1 MQVKHIS
8 LFFFILFS
16 YSFLNAQE
24 VQKND
29 NGDQIIVNPDGSY
42 VKFDKNNP
50 QHRKLLKNKP
60 EEQDVEK
67 MAKQL
72 RKLEREKAT
81 FQKNIE
87 DKKNIENLLAEA
99 TENRLK
105 AEKALGGI
113 QKDVERKLA
122 SKGTLLSY
130 EQQVK
135 AALDKEKDL
144 IKAQKEA
151 TIEIKNAKKEIQRI
165 DEDMAKLSK
174 TAVPV
179 SSHDVEVIAS
189 ETPAN
194 VEKNNGKKKRKEEDV
209 VPMQSTT
216 VNTDLPVVSTQS
228 VAETPKLTKNVKKSK
243 VYVTP
248 TANCEIAF
256 DGIDDFSK
264 KSRKE
269 TKKALLFSETDD
281 MFKNYVN
288 DGDYITCDANMSLQ
302 SGSLF
307 YLNFYFTIA
316 SDNTSN
322 TFGVLEKGS
331 PISVRLL
338 NGDIIILLTS
348 RTDRGIVDT
357 GHKTT
362 TYTAQCA
369 LGTDDQKKLKNG
381 EIDFIRVSW
390 GTGFEDYQIY
400 DLDFVSRQM
409 KCLMSAN

>member
-1 MQVKHIS
+1 
-8 LFFFILFS
+8 
-16 YSFLNAQE
+16 
-24 VQKND
+24 
-29 NGDQIIVNPDGSY
+29 
-42 VKFDKNNP
+42 
-50 QHRKLLKNKP
+50 
-60 EEQDVEK
+60 
-67 MAKQL
+67 
-72 RKLEREKAT
+72 
-81 FQKNIE
+81 
-87 DKKNIENLLAEA
+87 
-99 TENRLK
+99 
-105 AEKALGGI
+105 
-113 QKDVERKLA
+113 
-122 SKGTLLSY
+122 
-130 EQQVK
+130 
-135 AALDKEKDL
+135 
-144 IKAQKEA
+144 
-151 TIEIKNAKKEIQRI
+151 
-165 DEDMAKLSK
+165 MAKLSK

-179 SSHDVEVIAS
+179 SSDELEIV
-189 ETPAN
+189 TPEKPSN
-194 VEKNNGKKKRKEEDV
+194 VERNSGKKKRNPEDV
-209 VPMQSTT
+209 VPMQSTN
-216 VNTDLPVVSTQS
+216 VNTDLPVVSAQPAT
-228 VAETPKLTKNVKKSK
+228 ETPKLTKSIKKSK

-248 TANCEIAF
+248 TVPCDIAF

-264 KSRKE
+264 KPRKE
-269 TKKALLFSETDD
+269 TRKSLLFSETDD
-281 MFKNYVN
+281 MFKNYVS

-302 SGSLF
+302 NGSLF

-331 PISVRLL
+331 PISIRLL

-369 LGTDDQKKLKNG
+369 IGTDDQKKLKNG